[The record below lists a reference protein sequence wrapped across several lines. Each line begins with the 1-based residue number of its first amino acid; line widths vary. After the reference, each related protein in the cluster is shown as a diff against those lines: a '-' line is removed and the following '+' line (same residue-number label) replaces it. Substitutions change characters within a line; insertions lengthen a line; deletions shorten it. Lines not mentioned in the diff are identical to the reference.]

1 MDIKD
6 LITYRR
12 TIPARKAIYSSF
24 PESLNP
30 KIVEF
35 LRERGIDQLYCHQ
48 AQMYELARKGKNVVI
63 TTSTASGKTLSFLLP
78 VIQEILEHPTA
89 RAIFIYPTKALAA
102 DQYRALQPWLSFF
115 GPEKISAGVYD
126 GDTPVNERKRIRDRA
141 NIILTNPEML
151 NGAMLPNHSKYGFD
165 FIFSN
170 LKYVVLDEMHTY
182 RGAFGSHMANVFRRL
197 SRITEYYHAV
207 PHFLCSSA
215 TIANPVE
222 LAEKICGQPFAS
234 VTKDGSAASE
244 RNYLLIQPPKI
255 SGKDQQ
261 YYGQESIVSVAA
273 QMLPQLME
281 QRESFLAFAKSR
293 KNVEVVLK
301 ETRDRLDAADF
312 LTTVTSDQISGYRG
326 GYTPIERKTIE
337 QQMIRGDLLGL
348 VSTNALELGIDIGS
362 IGVTVLIGYP
372 GTRSSFWQQTG
383 RAGRSKKSCT
393 NYLILDH
400 LPMDQYI
407 GLEPGWLFDE
417 SSEHAVIDPDNLLIE
432 LAHIRAAAA
441 ELPLS
446 LDDIARFPDLGE
458 TIPVLMKMQEV
469 RSQNGRFAWAGG
481 EYPAGDF
488 SMRNIDKN
496 KYTLL
501 NQETGKTITEM
512 DESQAFREIH
522 EGAVYIHDGE
532 SYRVVKMDLESK
544 MAYAIPFNGNYY
556 TVAGGETNIHVIHS
570 QKEQQWNRIRVQFG
584 DVNVADYVY
593 MYKKLQFH
601 NHQNLGYEE
610 LRTPLTKDYD
620 TEGTWMHLP
629 ENLVLAYRGLLQ
641 ADDTGRLT
649 RNNHFQGLC
658 FALKNAAQMVTMTEQ
673 EDIHVITST
682 NALELSGETAS
693 DVSIY
698 FYDGYVGG
706 LGFSEKIYDLIPQVI
721 EQAIRMVS
729 GCKCKDECA
738 ACVGD
743 YKLDRKLI
751 LWGLENLREA
761 SEVPKGEKV
770 VT

>member
-1 MDIKD
+1 METQKSYYITTEKMSVGYDGKP
-6 LITYRR
+6 LI
-12 TIPARKAIYSSF
+12 
-24 PESLNP
+24 EE
-30 KIVEF
+30 VEIM
-35 LRERGIDQLYCHQ
+35 L
-48 AQMYELARKGKNVVI
+48 RKG
-63 TTSTASGKTLSFLLP
+63 
-78 VIQEILEHPTA
+78 EILTLLGPNGAGKSTILKSIARQLSLIAGTVRLDGEDMKSLTGAELSKKMAVVMTKRLRGELMTCEDVVATGRYPYTGRFGVLRAEDHAAVQNAMELVQVAEIGDSLFDRISDGQRQRVMLA
-89 RAIFIYPTKALAA
+89 RAIC
-102 DQYRALQPWLSFF
+102 QE
-115 GPEKISAGVYD
+115 PE
-126 GDTPVNERKRIRDRA
+126 
-141 NIILTNPEML
+141 IL
-151 NGAMLPNHSKYGFD
+151 
-165 FIFSN
+165 I
-170 LKYVVLDEMHTY
+170 LDEPTSYLDVRHKLE
-182 RGAFGSHMANVFRRL
+182 FL
-197 SRITEYYHAV
+197 SILQK
-207 PHFLCSSA
+207 LCRERQLTVILSLHEL
-215 TIANPVE
+215 E

-400 LPMDQYI
+400 LPRDQYI

-544 MAYAIPFNGNYY
+544 VAYAIPFNGNYY

-584 DVNVADYVY
+584 DVNVADYIY

-629 ENLVLAYRGLLQ
+629 ENLVRAYRGLLQ

-706 LGFSEKIYDLIPQVI
+706 LGS
-721 EQAIRMVS
+721 VS
-729 GCKCKDECA
+729 
-738 ACVGD
+738 
-743 YKLDRKLI
+743 YTHLTLPTKL
-751 LWGLENLREA
+751 
-761 SEVPKGEKV
+761 EV
-770 VT
+770 